1 MDKSVLTLDKGT
13 RCTAWNY
20 SGQRLAAGLVDGSL
34 LIYDSTDPASST
46 FISTSRFKVQESSI
60 LKVVWV
66 PPEYGDAVACIGAD
80 GTLSLWE
87 EVTEDTEGH
96 HWKLCK
102 CFDRNTSQVL
112 DIRFGD
118 AQTCLKLVS
127 FADTCLELCFDGNTC
142 QVPDIQFGDA
152 QTCPKLCLSKLCKSM
167 MSSLILWCL
176 LDLLIVYFS
185 PAAPWLKLKSFC
197 GCCVLRWTNKIYELL
212 DTLELEKW
220 QLQAEFQNVI
230 DLVSNFGNASC
241 VSASISWNPQR
252 SEVQQSSFVLGF
264 SSNVPAL
271 NSPKVWEFDLD
282 HQRWLPVAELS
293 LPEDKTDR
301 VSAVAWAPNIGRP
314 YELIAVA
321 TQKGISIW
329 HLGSNPDA
337 DGRLSAQKLATLSGH
352 DSEVWEMEWDMSGT
366 TLATTGSDGVVRLWQ
381 SNLNGVWHEQA
392 VLTPAR

>member
-1 MDKSVLTLDKGT
+1 MDKNILTLDKGT

-87 EVTEDTEGH
+87 EVTEGH

-118 AQTCLKLVS
+118 AQTCLKLV
-127 FADTCLELCFDGNTC
+127 
-142 QVPDIQFGDA
+142 
-152 QTCPKLCLSKLCKSM
+152 
-167 MSSLILWCL
+167 
-176 LDLLIVYFS
+176 
-185 PAAPWLKLKSFC
+185 
-197 GCCVLRWTNKIYELL
+197 
-212 DTLELEKW
+212 
-220 QLQAEFQNVI
+220 
-230 DLVSNFGNASC
+230 
-241 VSASISWNPQR
+241 
-252 SEVQQSSFVLGF
+252 
-264 SSNVPAL
+264 
-271 NSPKVWEFDLD
+271 WEFDLD

-293 LPEDKTDR
+293 LPEDKTDQ

-392 VLTPAR
+392 VLTPAS

>member
-1 MDKSVLTLDKGT
+1 MDKSILTLDKGT

-112 DIRFGD
+112 DIQFGD
-118 AQTCLKLVS
+118 AQTCLKLV
-127 FADTCLELCFDGNTC
+127 AAYTDG
-142 QVPDIQFGDA
+142 QI
-152 QTCPKLCLSKLCKSM
+152 
-167 MSSLILWCL
+167 
-176 LDLLIVYFS
+176 
-185 PAAPWLKLKSFC
+185 
-197 GCCVLRWTNKIYELL
+197 KIYELL

-241 VSASISWNPQR
+241 VSASISWNPKR

-293 LPEDKTDR
+293 LPEDKTDQ
-301 VSAVAWAPNIGRP
+301 A

-337 DGRLSAQKLATLSGH
+337 DGRLSAQKLATLAGH

-392 VLTPAR
+392 VLTPAS

>member
-1 MDKSVLTLDKGT
+1 MDKCILTLDKGT

-34 LIYDSTDPASST
+34 VIYDSTDPASST

-66 PPEYGDAVACIGAD
+66 PPEYGDAVACITAD

-112 DIRFGD
+112 DIQFGD
-118 AQTCLKLVS
+118 AQTCLKLVAAYS
-127 FADTCLELCFDGNTC
+127 DG
-142 QVPDIQFGDA
+142 QI
-152 QTCPKLCLSKLCKSM
+152 
-167 MSSLILWCL
+167 
-176 LDLLIVYFS
+176 
-185 PAAPWLKLKSFC
+185 
-197 GCCVLRWTNKIYELL
+197 KIYELL

-220 QLQAEFQNVI
+220 QLQ
-230 DLVSNFGNASC
+230 
-241 VSASISWNPQR
+241 
-252 SEVQQSSFVLGF
+252 
-264 SSNVPAL
+264 
-271 NSPKVWEFDLD
+271 VWEFDLD

-293 LPEDKTDR
+293 LPEDKTDQ

-392 VLTPAR
+392 VLTPAS